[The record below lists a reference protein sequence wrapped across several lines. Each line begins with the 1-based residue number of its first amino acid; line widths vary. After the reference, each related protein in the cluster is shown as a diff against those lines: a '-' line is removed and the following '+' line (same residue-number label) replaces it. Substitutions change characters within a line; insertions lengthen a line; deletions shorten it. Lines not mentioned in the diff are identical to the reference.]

1 MLAFFDTSIHI
12 DILRGTRPLADI
24 LGAVG
29 NPPVRLS
36 PVVASELLRGVSGR
50 GIRSVMRLVRAL
62 VPLEPPSW
70 RACWLETGRLLPRVF
85 PDHEAIGLARLQ
97 NDGNVIYGLGPT
109 LLEEIIF
116 DGGQVTNPNL
126 SDYMIPSFRDAPLEL
141 SSVSLESEGSHGA
154 IHGIGEMTL
163 PPVAPAIAN
172 AIEDAVGVRI
182 KGLPITA
189 EKVLRAL
196 REKAG

>member
-97 NDGNVIYGLGPT
+97 ND
-109 LLEEIIF
+109 LLLALTARHT
-116 DGGQVTNPNL
+116 GSLLVTGDTHFTAL
-126 SDYMIPSFRDAPLEL
+126 RRHVSFT
-141 SSVSLESEGSHGA
+141 VKV
-154 IHGIGEMTL
+154 L
-163 PPVAPAIAN
+163 PP
-172 AIEDAVGVRI
+172 
-182 KGLPITA
+182 T
-189 EKVLRAL
+189 
-196 REKAG
+196 